1 MIKKSKILFVV
12 MIALTSAAA
21 VVAQQGAK
29 PGATGEGTLKL
40 QDKSFALKHAVA
52 YETKAYD
59 EDVIAVVLSGQAI
72 SGEMLKAAIKAE
84 KNDDFPEFTRPY
96 IRLEFAKSGELKH
109 WSAASSNT
117 SIGRKS
123 ADKATGEFKL
133 ENARLIGNASQPTDT
148 DGMFATAFDVRF
160 DVPLLKAG
168 ETPTIVEKKHGPAA
182 NVKPTVSGVFKGNG
196 KDGKLAFVSAHWG
209 EPFADKA
216 GIVLVFTEKD
226 HSQAKKPDF
235 DAAFAK
241 FGSALIISLH
251 EDGSIYGCQ
260 VVHTA
265 HKKQGFSSIG
275 NIRTNDF
282 EYADGKVEGE
292 ITTDGEI
299 DTFGE
304 KWEVN
309 IKFVAPLGEIPAALQ
324 PKPQKAAAKADN
336 DDEENE
342 DEADD
347 ADALVKSLTSG
358 SGAKDAAGTRA
369 QPPTGQLKARELA
382 LTKDASD
389 VEYRGL
395 VGQLVFKSKSG
406 VKAVCTELS
415 ANLKAQGW
423 TTEGSDLI
431 TPASSILKRKRG
443 KASLTIFVKPEGGG
457 SEVKMMTEGLDWNE

>member
-1 MIKKSKILFVV
+1 MMKKIRTVFVAV
-12 MIALTSAAA
+12 IVLTGATA

-29 PGATGEGTLKL
+29 PSATGQGTLTL
-40 QDKSFALKHAVA
+40 QDKSYTLKHAVA
-52 YETKAYD
+52 YETKTYD
-59 EDVIAVVLSGQAI
+59 EEVIAVVLSGQTI
-72 SGEMLKAAIKAE
+72 SGQMLKAAVKAE

-123 ADKATGEFKL
+123 AGKATGEFKL
-133 ENARLIGNASQPTDT
+133 ESGRLIGKASQPTDSE
-148 DGMFATAFDVRF
+148 GMFPTAFDVRF

-196 KDGKLAFVSAHWG
+196 KDGKLAFVSARWG
-209 EPFADKA
+209 EPFSDKA

-226 HSQAKKPDF
+226 HAQDKKPEF
-235 DAAFAK
+235 NAAFAK
-241 FGSALIISLH
+241 LGSALIISLH
-251 EDGSIYGCQ
+251 EDGGIYGCQ

-275 NIRTNDF
+275 RIRTNDF

-304 KWEVN
+304 KWDVN

-324 PKPQKAAAKADN
+324 PKPTAAAKDDS
-336 DDEENE
+336 DDEDDGD
-342 DEADD
+342 DE

-358 SGAKDAAGTRA
+358 PDATAAGETKG
-369 QPPTGQLKARELA
+369 QPPVGKLKAKELA

-389 VEYRGL
+389 VEYKGL
-395 VGQLVFKSKSG
+395 VGQLAFKSKSG
-406 VKAVCTELS
+406 
-415 ANLKAQGW
+415 
-423 TTEGSDLI
+423 
-431 TPASSILKRKRG
+431 
-443 KASLTIFVKPEGGG
+443 
-457 SEVKMMTEGLDWNE
+457 

>member
-1 MIKKSKILFVV
+1 
-12 MIALTSAAA
+12 MIALTSAAV

-59 EDVIAVVLSGQAI
+59 EEVIAVVLSGQAV

-133 ENARLIGNASQPTDT
+133 ENGRLIGKASQPTDT

-168 ETPTIVEKKHGPAA
+168 ETPTIVEKKRGPAA
-182 NVKPTVSGVFKGNG
+182 NVKSTVSGVFKGNG

-209 EPFADKA
+209 EPFSDKA

-226 HSQAKKPDF
+226 HTQDKKPDF
-235 DAAFAK
+235 NAAFAK

-309 IKFVAPLGEIPAALQ
+309 IRFVAPLGEIPAALQ
-324 PKPQKAAAKADN
+324 PKPEKAAAKDDSDDE
-336 DDEENE
+336 DDEEV
-342 DEADD
+342 D

-358 SGAKDAAGTRA
+358 SDAKPAAETKG
-369 QPPTGQLKARELA
+369 QPPAGQLKAKELA

-389 VEYRGL
+389 VEYKGL
-395 VGQLVFKSKSG
+395 VGQLAFKSKSG
-406 VKAVCTELS
+406 VKAACTELTT
-415 ANLKAQGW
+415 NLKAQGW

-443 KASLTIFVKPEGGG
+443 KASLTIFVKPAGSG